1 MMQELKRVIKSHLE
15 GMMAEQGLDSQTWM
29 QMLVTAR
36 EPDQGDIALP
46 CFSFAKL
53 LKQPPVE
60 IAERLCGE
68 IESYMS
74 QNSDLKR
81 TLLWVKAV
89 NGYLN
94 FMADPSWIADQVLSG
109 GCSENTGKGKASGQK
124 VLIEHT
130 SANPN
135 GPFHVGRARN
145 AILGDTLVRLHR
157 LHGHEVMAEYY
168 VDDMGK
174 QVGILSWALDN
185 LEHEEVER
193 VLSEAG
199 IDAPDQ
205 RWSHKQ
211 DHQRVRWY
219 QAANILKSDDSDIDA
234 QVGELV
240 RLSEEGDE
248 SVLKSFRAAYQPVLD
263 GMLET
268 LSRLGIEYDTFTEES
283 RFVIDGSVSEVMSK
297 LENSPLHDTAENG
310 AHYLELESK
319 GVKGKSTRFYFRRGD
334 GSSLYATR
342 DIAYHQW
349 KWNQCDRLINV
360 LGEDHKLQSMQVSI
374 ALQEVGSKAPVVV
387 FYAFIKLPEG
397 KMSTRRANV
406 VFMDDL
412 LDEADARAFEAV
424 KQLRGTGMDEK
435 RMREIAT
442 AVASS
447 AVRFNIINVAP
458 EKGFTFRWEE
468 ALNFEGDSAPFLMYS
483 HTRACAIRRRI
494 IQDGHDIE
502 ALIEQGLQEQVWT
515 QLPES
520 SSMVTLLRALG
531 RHHDALAGA
540 VNSHRP
546 HLFAGHLLHLASSFN
561 GFYRDHPV
569 VKDGE
574 VGLLNLLLCEVSRR
588 YLATGCE
595 ALGIIPI
602 EEM

>member
-1 MMQELKRVIKSHLE
+1 MQKLKRVLESHLE
-15 GMMAEQGLDSQTWM
+15 EIMAEQGLEGQSWK
-29 QMLVTAR
+29 QMLVVAR
-36 EPDQGDIALP
+36 EPDQGDVALP
-46 CFSFAKL
+46 CFSFASV
-53 LKQPPVE
+53 LKKSPNE
-60 IAERLCGE
+60 IAERLCKE

-74 QNSDLKR
+74 QNSDFKKS
-81 TLLWVKAV
+81 LLWVKAV

-94 FMADPSWIADQVLSG
+94 FMADPSWIAEQIFSRGFSDDTGRGEPSG
-109 GCSENTGKGKASGQK
+109 EK

-157 LHGHEVMAEYY
+157 LHGDEVRAEYY

-174 QVGILSWALDN
+174 QVGILSWALNN
-185 LEHEEVER
+185 LEQDDVER
-193 VLSEAG
+193 ILSQAG
-199 IDAPDQ
+199 IEAADQ
-205 RWSHKQ
+205 RWATKQ
-211 DHQRVRWY
+211 DHQSVRWY
-219 QAANILKSDDSDIDA
+219 QAANVLKSTDPDIDS

-248 SVLKSFRAAYQPVLD
+248 SVLKSFRDAYQPVLD

-297 LENSPLHDTAENG
+297 LENSTLHDTAENG

-319 GVKGKSTRFYFRRGD
+319 GIQGKSTRFYFRRGD

-342 DIAYHQW
+342 DVAYHQW
-349 KWNQCDRLINV
+349 KWDQCDRLINV
-360 LGEDHKLQSMQVSI
+360 LGEDHKLQSKQVSI
-374 ALQEVGSKAPVVV
+374 ALEEVGLKAPEVV

-397 KMSTRRANV
+397 KMSTRKANV

-412 LDEADARAFEAV
+412 LDEADARALQAV
-424 KQLRGTGMDEK
+424 RELRGSELDEE
-435 RMREIAT
+435 RMQEIAT

-458 EKGFTFRWEE
+458 EKGFTFRWED

-483 HTRACAIRRRI
+483 HTRACAIGRRI
-494 IQDGHDIE
+494 GDEGHDI
-502 ALIEQGLQEQVWT
+502 ATLIENGLKDQVWT
-515 QLPES
+515 DLPES
-520 SSMVTLLRALG
+520 GSLVSLLRALG
-531 RHHDALAGA
+531 RHHDAIASA

-569 VKDGE
+569 LKDGQIN
-574 VGLLNLLLCEVSRR
+574 LLNLLLCEVTRR

-595 ALGIIPI
+595 ALGIVPI